1 MAVKELF
8 AQLHEVA
15 AAPKK
20 QLEKYLAEGKKV
32 VAVAPVYTPQEII
45 HSMGMV
51 PMGVWGADMELNESK
66 KYYPAF
72 ICSIMQSILELG
84 LKGEYDGVSAHHHSF
99 SVRFLK
105 DPGTELEICS
115 KGYSVYSH
123 DLSAEPET
131 GLRRKVYKRRLY
143 KSYP

>member
-15 AAPKK
+15 ASPKK

-45 HSMGMV
+45 QSMGMV

-84 LKGEYDGVSAHHHSF
+84 LKGEYDGVSAIIIPSLCD
-99 SVRFLK
+99 SLK
-105 DPGTELEICS
+105 TLGQNW
-115 KGYSVYSH
+115 K
-123 DLSAEPET
+123 
-131 GLRRKVYKRRLY
+131 
-143 KSYP
+143 

>member
-45 HSMGMV
+45 HSDFV
-51 PMGVWGADMELNESK
+51 KIS
-66 KYYPAF
+66 
-72 ICSIMQSILELG
+72 
-84 LKGEYDGVSAHHHSF
+84 
-99 SVRFLK
+99 
-105 DPGTELEICS
+105 
-115 KGYSVYSH
+115 
-123 DLSAEPET
+123 
-131 GLRRKVYKRRLY
+131 
-143 KSYP
+143 

>member
-51 PMGVWGADMELNESK
+51 PMGVWGADMELNEMCIRDRIISCLRTIQ
-66 KYYPAF
+66 Y
-72 ICSIMQSILELG
+72 ELRLLRTSVLRSFFG
-84 LKGEYDGVSAHHHSF
+84 SLSRAVSYTH
-99 SVRFLK
+99 L
-105 DPGTELEICS
+105 D
-115 KGYSVYSH
+115 
-123 DLSAEPET
+123 
-131 GLRRKVYKRRLY
+131 VYKRQILWRSCATELQRI
-143 KSYP
+143 